1 MDLVSANL
9 PAEAR
14 VRLDHLFEDSVNEI
28 ERLMNTPVWLAVL
41 RQHVDG
47 LLNDSVNTDLEALES
62 DPSLS
67 RPLLCTVCLEEYV
80 EGVVIVLLPCHP
92 SHHFHRDCIHR
103 WLQALVP
110 EPFTCPICRAVIVER
125 MQPRAARR
133 LPEFYN
139 RFAGRSDLLKYAA
152 KKGIPVVQTAAKP
165 WSTDENL
172 HHISYEAGIL
182 EEPDVTPPK
191 DMWKLMK
198 DLQEASA
205 DGPQCIDLT
214 FTRGVTSE
222 LVVYKPSTEQRE
234 VVGKATDVLDIF
246 LQLNSLA
253 RAHGIGRI
261 DIVEN

>member
-1 MDLVSANL
+1 MTVTF
-9 PAEAR
+9 AR
-14 VRLDHLFEDSVNEI
+14 C
-28 ERLMNTPVWLAVL
+28 AC
-41 RQHVDG
+41 VD
-47 LLNDSVNTDLEALES
+47 DDV
-62 DPSLS
+62 
-67 RPLLCTVCLEEYV
+67 
-80 EGVVIVLLPCHP
+80 
-92 SHHFHRDCIHR
+92 
-103 WLQALVP
+103 ALVG
-110 EPFTCPICRAVIVER
+110 RQSDAAVHVFLTGLKGALHEL
-125 MQPRAARR
+125 P

>member
-1 MDLVSANL
+1 MFHRLVDV
-9 PAEAR
+9 AR
-14 VRLDHLFEDSVNEI
+14 VTDRMTVTFARCACVDDDVALVGRQSDAAVHVFLTGLKGALHELPFGTEPITVIEDLAELSGD
-28 ERLMNTPVWLAVL
+28 ERLHPGGSRSSTT
-41 RQHVDG
+41 
-47 LLNDSVNTDLEALES
+47 DS
-62 DPSLS
+62 
-67 RPLLCTVCLEEYV
+67 R
-80 EGVVIVLLPCHP
+80 
-92 SHHFHRDCIHR
+92 
-103 WLQALVP
+103 
-110 EPFTCPICRAVIVER
+110 
-125 MQPRAARR
+125 
-133 LPEFYN
+133 
-139 RFAGRSDLLKYAA
+139 
-152 KKGIPVVQTAAKP
+152 KGIPVVQTAAKP